1 MKQNFRIF
9 TMGYIILLGSLIGAG
24 LYAGAVVAPVI
35 FHSEIY
41 LGSQILSQYQEGL
54 IMSANFY
61 KLSLFIDVSIITI
74 FIYEG
79 YKYKSFERD
88 NITMV
93 ASFLAISSGLL
104 FGHYYMPD
112 ILLMLQGGEEMT
124 KSVAFINT
132 HKGSELDLKLFIVA
146 VFVILLRNLQKA
158 LK

>member
-1 MKQNFRIF
+1 MKKNFRIF
-9 TMGYIILLGSLIGAG
+9 TIGYIILLGSLIGAG

-54 IMSANFY
+54 IMSSNFY
-61 KLSLFIDVSIITI
+61 KLGLFINVAILTI

-104 FGHYYMPD
+104 FSQYYIPD
-112 ILLMLQGGEEMT
+112 IILMLQGGEEMT
-124 KSVAFINT
+124 KSIAFINT
-132 HKGSELDLKLFIVA
+132 HKGSELDLKLFILSI
-146 VFVILLRNLQKA
+146 FVILLRNLQKA

>member
-9 TMGYIILLGSLIGAG
+9 TIGYIILLGFIIGSA

-41 LGSQILSQYQEGL
+41 LGSNILSQYQEGL

-61 KLSLFIDVSIITI
+61 KLGIFIDISIISI

-93 ASFLAISSGLL
+93 ATFLAISSGLL
-104 FGHYYMPD
+104 FSHYYMPD

-124 KSVAFINT
+124 KSISFINT
-132 HKGSELDLKLFIVA
+132 HKGSEIDLKLFVVA
-146 VFVILLRNLQKA
+146 VFTILIRNLQKA